1 MWEIALLIV
10 SIGFLGLVVFT
21 VPLLLQL
28 RDSAKELEFTLH
40 ETRETIAKLREV
52 VEKAED
58 GIDRGREIIA
68 KAGHAVSAIDGVL
81 GNRGPQLLGTVM
93 GTALKI
99 IPIVLTAKGIYQK
112 FIAKRR

>member
-10 SIGFLGLVVFT
+10 AIGFLVLVIFT
-21 VPLLLQL
+21 IPLLLQL

-40 ETRETIAKLREV
+40 ETRLAVAKLKEV

-68 KAGHAVSAIDGVL
+68 KAHHAVTAIDGAMGGRAPQFL
-81 GNRGPQLLGTVM
+81 GRTV
-93 GTALKI
+93 GTALKV
-99 IPIVLTAKGIYQK
+99 IPLVLAAKNVYQK
-112 FIAKRR
+112 FKAKRR